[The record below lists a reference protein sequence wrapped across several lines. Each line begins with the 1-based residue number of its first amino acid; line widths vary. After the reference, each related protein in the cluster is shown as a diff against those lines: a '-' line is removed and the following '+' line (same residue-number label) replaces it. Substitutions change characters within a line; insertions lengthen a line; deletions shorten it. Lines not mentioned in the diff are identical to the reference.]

1 MSRIPKSLNLATLLL
16 LLASGVSILPI
27 SQPGIVPP
35 VQAQT
40 NETKKAEAERLF
52 NEGMQLFQQGTA
64 ESYQQAITKWEQAL
78 PLWRNLGD
86 QAQEA
91 FINLALGKWMVQQGV
106 RSQSLPSPR
115 KLVIGARDNKSF
127 FY

>member
-1 MSRIPKSLNLATLLL
+1 MSCIPKSLNLATLLL

-52 NEGMQLFQQGTA
+52 NEGMQL
-64 ESYQQAITKWEQAL
+64 L
-78 PLWRNLGD
+78 PLWRKLGD
-86 QAQEA
+86 KVQEA

>member
-1 MSRIPKSLNLATLLL
+1 ATLLL

-86 QAQEA
+86 KAQEA
-91 FINLALGKWMVQQGV
+91 LINLALGRVYDLLGFKPKALEYYNQALPIY
-106 RSQSLPSPR
+106 QSL
-115 KLVIGARDNKSF
+115 KD
-127 FY
+127 

>member
-1 MSRIPKSLNLATLLL
+1 MASFSKLLIAGTVL
-16 LLASGVSILPI
+16 LSGGLSPLVMAAEVAI
-27 SQPGIVPP
+27 
-35 VQAQT
+35 AQT
-40 NETKKAEAERLF
+40 TIAQTDTRAEAERLF

-78 PLWRNLGD
+78 PLWRKLED
-86 QAQEA
+86 KAQEA
-91 FINLALGKWMVQQGV
+91 CINLALGKWMVQQGV

>member
-1 MSRIPKSLNLATLLL
+1 LATLLL

-78 PLWRNLGD
+78 PLWRKLGD
-86 QAQEA
+86 KVQEA

>member
-1 MSRIPKSLNLATLLL
+1 VDVVCSYGNGFLPQNTEIRALLPL
-16 LLASGVSILPI
+16 KIHYHKGVSILPI

-64 ESYQQAITKWEQAL
+64 ESLQQAITKWEQAL
-78 PLWRNLGD
+78 PLWRKLED
-86 QAQEA
+86 KAQEA

-106 RSQSLPSPR
+106 RS
-115 KLVIGARDNKSF
+115 
-127 FY
+127 